1 MDALSDL
8 LQVVKLNGALFLDS
22 RFTAPWCVESRPA
35 RESGGLFAGYEQS
48 DGLFTVIDP
57 RP

>member
-35 RESGGLFAGYEQS
+35 REWRRENVERF
-48 DGLFTVIDP
+48 DK
-57 RP
+57 RPAIFLLTA